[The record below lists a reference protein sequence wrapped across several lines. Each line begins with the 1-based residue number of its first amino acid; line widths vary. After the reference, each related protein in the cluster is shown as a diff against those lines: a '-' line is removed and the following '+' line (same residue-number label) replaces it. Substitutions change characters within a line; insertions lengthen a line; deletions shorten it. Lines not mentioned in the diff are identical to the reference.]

1 MEPDT
6 SSTASCNLESLDSQF
21 TWCWK
26 LGTSVVGFS
35 NNLESLDSKFT
46 WCWKLGTSVVGLGLG
61 SLLSPVPGPS
71 IARFKSC
78 PKNRTID
85 SACKLE
91 LDEEPGT
98 SLPLELDPDPASKP
112 ILYRFQLF
120 NVFLITYFFLF
131 LVGFNGFL
139 IREKVSRFTV
149 LFLSNKFGAGGEVED
164 HF

>member
-1 MEPDT
+1 M
-6 SSTASCNLESLDSQF
+6 
-21 TWCWK
+21 
-26 LGTSVVGFS
+26 GFS

-91 LDEEPGT
+91 LDQEPGT

-112 ILYRFQLF
+112 ILYRFQFF
-120 NVFLITYFFLF
+120 NVF
-131 LVGFNGFL
+131 
-139 IREKVSRFTV
+139 
-149 LFLSNKFGAGGEVED
+149 
-164 HF
+164 